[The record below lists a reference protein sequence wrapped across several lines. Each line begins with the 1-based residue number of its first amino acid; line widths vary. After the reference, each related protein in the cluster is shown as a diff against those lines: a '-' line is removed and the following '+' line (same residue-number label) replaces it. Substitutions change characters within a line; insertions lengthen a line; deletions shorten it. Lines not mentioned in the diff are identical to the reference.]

1 MKMKK
6 LTLTFFLLF
15 SMMAFALAQMKVS
28 GKISDAAGEA
38 LIGASVVEK
47 GTNNGTITD
56 IDGNFSLN
64 VKETSTLQV
73 SMVGFEAQDIAVGGQ
88 STINISMVE
97 GASLSEIVVTAFGIS
112 KDQKVL
118 SYATQPINT
127 KTFSQARELNV
138 ANSLAGRVAGLDIVR
153 SSSGVGGSSR
163 IVLRGDRSITGNNQ
177 ALIVIDGVP
186 MDNSNFSSG
195 NANGGR
201 DGGDGL
207 SSVNPDDIESMN
219 ILRGAAATALY
230 GSRAANG
237 AVIISTKKG
246 AARKGLGITLNS
258 SFQAEQAIIL
268 QKFQNQFGQGS
279 EGKYNSKTELN
290 WGPRMR
296 ADTSVDAWGP
306 SPNAVGK
313 TYPFVAQPNN
323 YQDFY
328 SQGSQL
334 SNSIAFSGGN
344 DKTQAYFSYTNVGAT
359 GIVDNN
365 KLKRNIFNL
374 RMSNQLGD
382 KFTLD
387 SKVTYLNEVIN
398 NRQQTGESFA
408 NLQRH
413 VLRLPRNVSLETARD
428 IEYTEP
434 ITGRNRQNFWNQGSN
449 GGQNPYWIK
458 NRVIAL
464 DNRDRITGFS
474 SLTYKLNSAFSV
486 MARAGVDQFVDKFEG
501 KWYNDTYIIADN
513 GEYQTSWRQVRE
525 VNLDLLAFYKKEFG
539 KDLTLDATV
548 GGSIQNRSQL
558 DQSSSNG
565 GLNRENLF
573 AHSNFRN
580 STTTRSVDEREK
592 QGVFAT
598 ADFTFKNAFTV
609 TASVRNDWSSTL
621 PKANQSYFFPGVGVS
636 ALISEMVKMPNAISF
651 TKLRGSYAI
660 TGNDALPYLLTQTYT
675 LSPGGVNGFITRD
688 VTKPFEDLK
697 PELTTALEIGLEMK
711 FFNNRLGF
719 DLGWYNS
726 DSRNQL
732 FRVPL
737 PTPSGWSDEYI
748 NSGLVNNSGIELT
761 LNVTPVKLGDF
772 RWDIDLNY
780 AANKNKLV
788 ELSENVKTLN
798 LTNDFMNN
806 MRAIEGKPLGEIF
819 SRGYARNAKNEIL
832 VGADGIPQITGGSS
846 VYIGNTR
853 PDWTGGINNRISF
866 KDFTLSFLISARMGG
881 VVTSFTNA
889 VIYADGLAEE
899 TATNRES
906 YIFPGV
912 LADGSANTKPITAEK
927 YWTKVGGRN
936 QPAGEVFTYDASNI
950 RLRELTLSYNLPNK
964 LVKNTPFQGA
974 SISLVGRN
982 LFFIMNNAK
991 GFDPELA
998 SGSQNTTVGVESFS
1012 LPSTRTI
1019 GVNLNLSF

>member
-1 MKMKK
+1 
-6 LTLTFFLLF
+6 
-15 SMMAFALAQMKVS
+15 
-28 GKISDAAGEA
+28 
-38 LIGASVVEK
+38 
-47 GTNNGTITD
+47 
-56 IDGNFSLN
+56 
-64 VKETSTLQV
+64 
-73 SMVGFEAQDIAVGGQ
+73 
-88 STINISMVE
+88 
-97 GASLSEIVVTAFGIS
+97 
-112 KDQKVL
+112 
-118 SYATQPINT
+118 
-127 KTFSQARELNV
+127 
-138 ANSLAGRVAGLDIVR
+138 
-153 SSSGVGGSSR
+153 
-163 IVLRGDRSITGNNQ
+163 
-177 ALIVIDGVP
+177 
-186 MDNSNFSSG
+186 
-195 NANGGR
+195 
-201 DGGDGL
+201 
-207 SSVNPDDIESMN
+207 
-219 ILRGAAATALY
+219 
-230 GSRAANG
+230 
-237 AVIISTKKG
+237 
-246 AARKGLGITLNS
+246 
-258 SFQAEQAIIL
+258 
-268 QKFQNQFGQGS
+268 
-279 EGKYNSKTELN
+279 
-290 WGPRMR
+290 MR
-296 ADTSVDAWGP
+296 ADTSVTAWGP

-328 SQGSQL
+328 NQGSQL

-344 DKTQAYFSYTNVGAT
+344 EKTQAYFSYTNVGAT

-374 RMSNQLGD
+374 RMSNQLGE

-387 SKVTYLNEVIN
+387 SKVTYLNEIIN

-413 VLRLPRNVSLETARD
+413 VLRLPRNVSLEAARD
-428 IEYTEP
+428 FEYTEP

-592 QGVFAT
+592 QGLFAT

-636 ALISEMVKMPNAISF
+636 ALISEMVKMPKAISF

-737 PTPSGWSDEYI
+737 PTPSGWLDEYI

-761 LNVTPVKLGDF
+761 LNLTPVKSGDF
-772 RWDIDLNY
+772 RWDVDLNY

-832 VGADGIPQITGGSS
+832 VGADGIPQTTGGSS

-906 YIFPGV
+906 YIFP
-912 LADGSANTKPITAEK
+912 
-927 YWTKVGGRN
+927 
-936 QPAGEVFTYDASNI
+936 
-950 RLRELTLSYNLPNK
+950 
-964 LVKNTPFQGA
+964 
-974 SISLVGRN
+974 
-982 LFFIMNNAK
+982 
-991 GFDPELA
+991 
-998 SGSQNTTVGVESFS
+998 
-1012 LPSTRTI
+1012 
-1019 GVNLNLSF
+1019 